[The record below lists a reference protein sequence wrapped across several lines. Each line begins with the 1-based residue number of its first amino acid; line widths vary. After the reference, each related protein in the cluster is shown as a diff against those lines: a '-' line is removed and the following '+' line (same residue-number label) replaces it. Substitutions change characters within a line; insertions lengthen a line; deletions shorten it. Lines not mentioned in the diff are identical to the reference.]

1 MIVNLIINNLPEY
14 ANQPGF
20 IVSKLVDNEL
30 WFYGSYPTRERAEE
44 VAEIVG
50 ECVVCER
57 MDE

>member
-1 MIVNLIINNLPEY
+1 MTVNLIINNFPET
-14 ANQPGF
+14 NEPGF
-20 IVSKLVDNEL
+20 IVSRLVDNEL
-30 WFYGSYPTRERAEE
+30 WFYGIYPTRERAEE

>member
-1 MIVNLIINNLPEY
+1 MLVKLIINNFPET
-14 ANQPGF
+14 NEPGF
-20 IVSKLVDNEL
+20 IVSRLVDNEL
-30 WFYGSYPTRERAEE
+30 WFYGIYPTRERAEE

>member
-1 MIVNLIINNLPEY
+1 MTVNLTINNFPET
-14 ANQPGF
+14 NEPGF
-20 IVSKLVDNEL
+20 IVSRLVDNEL
-30 WFYGSYPTRERAEE
+30 WFYGIYPTRERAEE

>member
-1 MIVNLIINNLPEY
+1 MIVNLIINNSPET
-14 ANQPGF
+14 NEPGF
-20 IVSKLVDNEL
+20 IVSRLVDNEL
-30 WFYGSYPTRERAEE
+30 WFYGIYPTRERAEE

>member
-1 MIVNLIINNLPEY
+1 MTVNLIINNFPET
-14 ANQPGF
+14 NEPGF
-20 IVSKLVDNEL
+20 IVSRFVDNEL
-30 WFYGSYPTRERAEE
+30 WFYGIYPTRERAEE

>member
-1 MIVNLIINNLPEY
+1 MTVNLIINNFPETDE
-14 ANQPGF
+14 PGF
-20 IVSKLVDNEL
+20 IVSRLVDNEL
-30 WFYGSYPTRERAEE
+30 WFYGIYPTRERAEE